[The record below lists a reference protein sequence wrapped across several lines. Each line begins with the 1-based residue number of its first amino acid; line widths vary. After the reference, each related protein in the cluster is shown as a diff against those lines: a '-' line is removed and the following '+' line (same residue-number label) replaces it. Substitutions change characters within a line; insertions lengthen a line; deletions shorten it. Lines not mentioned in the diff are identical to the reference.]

1 MTTIVYKDGIIA
13 FDSRVVSG
21 DEILDDD
28 FNKLKIVQGV
38 VFVTCGTVPDDENFI
53 HCFFGKEEHAKGN
66 LNGGLIYDTDGA
78 LWLASIDEET
88 GFWKHVIEKNKHYA
102 IGSGSSYALAAMDM
116 GASAIDAIKA
126 AIKRDSKSG
135 GKVRTYKVKV

>member
-53 HCFFGKEEHAKGN
+53 HCTH
-66 LNGGLIYDTDGA
+66 
-78 LWLASIDEET
+78 
-88 GFWKHVIEKNKHYA
+88 
-102 IGSGSSYALAAMDM
+102 
-116 GASAIDAIKA
+116 
-126 AIKRDSKSG
+126 
-135 GKVRTYKVKV
+135 